1 MATSFFT
8 GVRRGGWAPAAGAVP
23 RTIPEARRFAILVVA
38 ALLMALAQLGPMA
51 TAPARAADA
60 YKAPPINVDVT
71 AGSPTEAR
79 QKAINDGQ
87 VKALRALLES
97 LTTEGDH
104 ARLPAVTARDA
115 DAMVV
120 DFGLANEKTAAKRY
134 LATLNVRFNAAMVDR
149 LLASSGIG
157 HATTRNAPV
166 LVLPVYQPQP
176 SDLPQ
181 LWEDTNPWNEAWN
194 KQTGLS
200 EGLVPLVLGLGDIED
215 ISALDGKR
223 ALSADA
229 AASGLAQRYGA
240 SDVLVLKA
248 EGTAEGGLTITAV
261 GGGPFSAMAPI
272 SVEPGPQAFKTA
284 VAKARAA
291 LETAWKTQGGTNAGA
306 VAAVGVSDMP
316 AFGGGAGVPQPGQD
330 SYATVSGAGTT
341 YSSTAPT
348 PVAPAWG
355 YGESAA
361 APGASGYGASAYGA
375 APGASA
381 YGAAP
386 GASGYGAAPYGQ
398 TQTMAGGMVVV
409 ARYANLAEWVEMRRK
424 LQGLP
429 GVTAL
434 NLQAV
439 TRNQAQINLG
449 YGGSPMDLA
458 QVLQGRGLRLSES
471 AGLWTLESMS
481 GAIPELA
488 PLGVAPGLAPVG
500 ATPGLN

>member
-1 MATSFFT
+1 M
-8 GVRRGGWAPAAGAVP
+8 
-23 RTIPEARRFAILVVA
+23 
-38 ALLMALAQLGPMA
+38 
-51 TAPARAADA
+51 
-60 YKAPPINVDVT
+60 T

>member
-1 MATSFFT
+1 
-8 GVRRGGWAPAAGAVP
+8 
-23 RTIPEARRFAILVVA
+23 
-38 ALLMALAQLGPMA
+38 MALAPLGPMA
-51 TAPARAADA
+51 TAPAWAADA

-157 HATTRNAPV
+157 HATTRDAPV

-176 SDLPQ
+176 SDPPQ

-248 EGTAEGGLTITAV
+248 EGTAESGLTITAV
-261 GGGPFSAMAPI
+261 GGGPFSAMAPV

-291 LETAWKTQGGTNAGA
+291 LETAWKTQGGKNAGA
-306 VAAVGVSDMP
+306 AATAGVSDMP

-361 APGASGYGASAYGA
+361 APGASGYGAA
-375 APGASA
+375 AGASG

-386 GASGYGAAPYGQ
+386 GASGYGAAPGASGYGAVPGASGYGAAPGVPPYGQ

-449 YGGSPMDLA
+449 YGGSPMELA
-458 QVLQGRGLRLSES
+458 QVLLGRGLRLSES
-471 AGLWTLESMS
+471 AGLWTLESMG
-481 GAIPELA
+481 GAT
-488 PLGVAPGLAPVG
+488 PGLAPVG